1 VGHGSV
7 GIDLASQAGYTLMS
21 NDPVIVTDLLA
32 ETRFDGPQLLHDHNV
47 RSGISVVI
55 PGSATRPFGVFGI
68 HDRDVRSFDQTD
80 AEFLQSLANIVAG
93 AARQVAAA
101 DHSKLLVREMA
112 HRAGNMLQVVNS
124 IASQTFNAGAD
135 IQLARTSFSDR
146 LSALARSNYVVSR
159 AGWTSTPF
167 AELVRETLKPFGN
180 RVVAEGRDV
189 LLAPELCFDMGLVLH
204 ELATNSVKYGTLGK
218 DDGTISV
225 KWSFRR
231 GLDGSRVFWFDWDDP
246 LSTRE
251 LAAKGNGFGSK
262 LISSLI
268 ETKWNG
274 VMMVVNASHFRI
286 TFEIPLAE

>member
-1 VGHGSV
+1 
-7 GIDLASQAGYTLMS
+7 
-21 NDPVIVTDLLA
+21 
-32 ETRFDGPQLLHDHNV
+32 
-47 RSGISVVI
+47 
-55 PGSATRPFGVFGI
+55 
-68 HDRDVRSFDQTD
+68 
-80 AEFLQSLANIVAG
+80 
-93 AARQVAAA
+93 
-101 DHSKLLVREMA
+101 
-112 HRAGNMLQVVNS
+112 
-124 IASQTFNAGAD
+124 
-135 IQLARTSFSDR
+135 
-146 LSALARSNYVVSR
+146 
-159 AGWTSTPF
+159 
-167 AELVRETLKPFGN
+167 
-180 RVVAEGRDV
+180 
-189 LLAPELCFDMGLVLH
+189 MGLVLH